1 MQEGVRKNVM
11 ANGKKEVRLQDIATQ
26 LSMSVSTV
34 SRALAGHTAISEGTR
49 LSVQHAA
56 ATLGYSGSNQGPRK
70 RRPSTRT
77 IGVLVSVYE
86 FHNRF
91 VTLLLENIHR
101 DLLDYGYHVM
111 VFLDPINSPNDI
123 THLSNFRPVMDDY
136 LEGMILMS
144 VTTDSIL
151 VGELQRLGMPV
162 VLAMRSVDNPT
173 VDVIEAD
180 NVRGGAEVVSHFYD
194 LGHRRIGLV
203 LGTQKAST
211 SRDRARGAL
220 DFLREKG
227 IPPEDTPVIWDA
239 FTFETGYSGASQ
251 LLDASPRVTAIMAGA
266 DSIAMGVLEAAR
278 CKGFSVPGD
287 VSVAGFDDVP
297 LSGTS
302 MIGLTTVQ
310 NRAAEMS
317 RATCR
322 RLVDRLRYGSLNPPS
337 RDVMPIQLM
346 RRDTSGPV

>member
-1 MQEGVRKNVM
+1 M
-11 ANGKKEVRLQDIATQ
+11 ANDKKTVRLHDIA
-26 LSMSVSTV
+26 SNVNMSISTV
-34 SRALAGHTAISEGTR
+34 SRALAGHTAISEETR
-49 LSVQHAA
+49 ATVQQAA
-56 ATLGYSGSNQGPRK
+56 AAMGYSAALQGARK
-70 RRPSTRT
+70 RRPATRT
-77 IGVLVSVYE
+77 IGILVSVYE

-91 VTLLLENIHR
+91 VTLLLEKIHR

-111 VFLDPINSPNDI
+111 VFLDPINSPQDI
-123 THLSNFRPVMDDY
+123 NHLSNFRPVIDGY

-151 VGELQRLGMPV
+151 VGELQRLGLPV
-162 VLAMRSVDNPT
+162 VLAMRSIDQPT

-180 NVRGGAEVVSHFYD
+180 NFRGGAEVVSHFYE

-203 LGTQKAST
+203 MGTQNAST

-220 DFLREKG
+220 EFLRDKG
-227 IPPEDTPVIWDA
+227 IPPEDTPVIWNA

-251 LLDASPRVTAIMAGA
+251 LLDASPRITAIMAGA

-278 CKGFSVPGD
+278 CKGFSVPND
-287 VSVAGFDDVP
+287 ISVAGFDDVP
-297 LSGTS
+297 LSGTNIIS
-302 MIGLTTVQ
+302 LTTVQ

-322 RLVDRLRYGSLNPPS
+322 RIIDRLRNGSLSPPT
-337 RDVMPIQLM
+337 RDVMPVQLM
-346 RRDTSGPV
+346 RRDTTGPCPLHNS